1 MSKSSKKKFYVVW
14 KGRQP
19 GIYETWTACEA
30 QVKGFPGAAFKAF
43 PTRAMAEA
51 AWQQG
56 YETYRGKPVLSQ
68 QWLFAPNPPVTP
80 CVCVDAACAGVPGP
94 VEYQGVHLPDE
105 RLLFRQGPFPDG
117 TNNIGEF
124 LAIVHALAWLE
135 QNGLDEPVYSD
146 SRTAI
151 AWVRKGRCGT
161 EHQLPAGNRLADLVA
176 RAETWLAAHPAAVE
190 RVRKWDT
197 ETWGEIPADFGR
209 K

>member
-1 MSKSSKKKFYVVW
+1 
-14 KGRQP
+14 
-19 GIYETWTACEA
+19 
-30 QVKGFPGAAFKAF
+30 
-43 PTRAMAEA
+43 MAEA
-51 AWQQG
+51 AWQQD
-56 YETYRGKPVLSQ
+56 YEACRGKPVQSQ
-68 QWLFAPNPPVTP
+68 QWLFVPNPPVTP

-105 RLLFRQGPFPDG
+105 KVLFRQGPFPNG

-151 AWVRKGRCGT
+151 SWVWKGRCGT
-161 EHQLPAGNRLADLVA
+161 EHPLPEGSRLAELVT
-176 RAETWLAAHPAAVE
+176 RAEAWLAAHPAAAE

-197 ETWGEIPADFGR
+197 EAWGEIPADFGR